1 MGIQAI
7 KHEAYP
13 DGFILVFSIRGLSRR
28 KVHIDVNRINMYNLI
43 GQFLKRRIQDYFAE
57 KEGNAGR

>member
-1 MGIQAI
+1 MGLSTFYQFA
-7 KHEAYP
+7 
-13 DGFILVFSIRGLSRR
+13 VLSRR

-43 GQFLKRRIQDYFAE
+43 GQFLKRRIQAYFAE